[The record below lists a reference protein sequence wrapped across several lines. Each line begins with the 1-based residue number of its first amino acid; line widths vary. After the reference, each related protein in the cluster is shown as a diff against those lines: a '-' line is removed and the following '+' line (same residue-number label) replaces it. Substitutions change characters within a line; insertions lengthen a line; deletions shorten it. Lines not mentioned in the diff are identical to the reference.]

1 MFHCAPVCHTLSGDW
16 LDEMQPAVDTIIII
30 RLWSNIVL
38 NENLN
43 EIESVTVKIF
53 ASLDCSNWDQFLLR
67 DNMVNKLISKYF
79 EV

>member
-16 LDEMQPAVDTIIII
+16 LDEMQSAVDMIII

-38 NENLN
+38 IENLN
-43 EIESVTVKIF
+43 EIESVAVKIF
-53 ASLDCSNWDQFLLR
+53 ASLDRSNWDQFLLR
-67 DNMVNKLISKYF
+67 DNIVNKLISKYF